1 MVQPETVGPFFIFA
15 SIAPVEQAE
24 STNTQR
30 SDPKPTMAPYC
41 THNHDDNNAFHPSR
55 SDSGTKHHTH
65 HHRLEDFTVSL
76 RRCAW
81 HNCPQLVPQGQRFCH
96 AHAHAYNQQRGSST
110 ARGYDAAHRHLRRA
124 WEARLA
130 TGETHACAKCG
141 QPVTATDQWDLGH
154 TDNRQSWTGPEHRS
168 CNRKDGQHKATASIE
183 HWTRHRRIKRKRTS
197 QTSTHNKNNK
207 THTKTGKN
215 TINQPAN
222 THRGVPRTA
231 RPRPPVRGLASS
243 RIVQDLTDWPSL

>member
-1 MVQPETVGPFFIFA
+1 MVGPLFISSFD
-15 SIAPVEQAE
+15 S
-24 STNTQR
+24 STVRAGGKRKYQR

-41 THNHDDNNAFHPSR
+41 TRNHDDNNAFHPSR
-55 SDSGTKHHTH
+55 SDSGTKHHAH
-65 HHRLEDFTVSL
+65 HQRLEDFTVSL

-130 TGETHACAKCG
+130 TGETHICAKCG
-141 QPVTATDQWDLGH
+141 QPVTAADQWDLGH

-183 HWTRHRRIKRKRTS
+183 HWTRHQAKPQQRPQSQPTDKRERKHDTT
-197 QTSTHNKNNK
+197 QTNQTQADEPNK
-207 THTKTGKN
+207 HTQQKQQN
-215 TINQPAN
+215 TRQNRKKYNQP
-222 THRGVPRTA
+222 TRQHP
-231 RPRPPVRGLASS
+231 
-243 RIVQDLTDWPSL
+243 

>member
-1 MVQPETVGPFFIFA
+1 M
-15 SIAPVEQAE
+15 
-24 STNTQR
+24 
-30 SDPKPTMAPYC
+30 
-41 THNHDDNNAFHPSR
+41 
-55 SDSGTKHHTH
+55 
-65 HHRLEDFTVSL
+65 SL

-130 TGETHACAKCG
+130 TGETHTCAKCG

-168 CNRKDGQHKATASIE
+168 CNRQDGQRKATASAE
-183 HWTRHRRIKRKRTS
+183 HWTRH
-197 QTSTHNKNNK
+197 
-207 THTKTGKN
+207 
-215 TINQPAN
+215 
-222 THRGVPRTA
+222 
-231 RPRPPVRGLASS
+231 
-243 RIVQDLTDWPSL
+243 

>member
-1 MVQPETVGPFFIFA
+1 M
-15 SIAPVEQAE
+15 
-24 STNTQR
+24 
-30 SDPKPTMAPYC
+30 
-41 THNHDDNNAFHPSR
+41 
-55 SDSGTKHHTH
+55 
-65 HHRLEDFTVSL
+65 SL

-110 ARGYDAAHRHLRRA
+110 ARGYDAAHRHLRRQ

-130 TGETHACAKCG
+130 AGETHTCAKCG

-168 CNRKDGQHKATASIE
+168 CNRQDGQRKATAGGE
-183 HWTRHRRIKRKRTS
+183 HWTRHQATAATAIAANRQTANASTS
-197 QTSTHNKNNK
+197 MTQTNQTQADKPNKHTQQKQQNTHQ
-207 THTKTGKN
+207 TGKN

-222 THRGVPRTA
+222 TTRG
-231 RPRPPVRGLASS
+231 
-243 RIVQDLTDWPSL
+243 

>member
-1 MVQPETVGPFFIFA
+1 
-15 SIAPVEQAE
+15 
-24 STNTQR
+24 
-30 SDPKPTMAPYC
+30 MAPYC
-41 THNHDDNNAFHPSR
+41 TRNHDDNNAFHPRR

-65 HHRLEDFTVSL
+65 HQRLEDFTVSL

-81 HNCPQLVPQGQRFCH
+81 HNCPQLVKQGTRFCAIH
-96 AHAHAYNQQRGSST
+96 THAYERQRGSST

-130 TGETHACAKCG
+130 TGETHTCAKCG
-141 QPVTATDQWDLGH
+141 QPVTAADQWDLGH
-154 TDNRQSWTGPEHRS
+154 TDNRQSWTGPEHRN
-168 CNRKDGQHKATASIE
+168 CNRKDGQHKAAASIE
-183 HWTRHRRIKRKRTS
+183 HWARHQAKPQQQPQSQPTGKPQTQTRHDTT
-197 QTSTHNKNNK
+197 QTNQTQADKPNKHTQQKQQNTHQ
-207 THTKTGKN
+207 TGKN

-222 THRGVPRTA
+222 TPRGVPRTA

>member
-1 MVQPETVGPFFIFA
+1 MVWTIFHIRFDSSTVRAGGTA
-15 SIAPVEQAE
+15 RY
-24 STNTQR
+24 QR
-30 SDPKPTMAPYC
+30 SDPNQPWHHTA
-41 THNHDDNNAFHPSR
+41 HNHDDNNAFHPRR

-65 HHRLEDFTVSL
+65 HQRLEDSTVSL

-130 TGETHACAKCG
+130 TGETHICAKCG
-141 QPVTATDQWDLGH
+141 QPVTAADQWDLGH

-168 CNRKDGQHKATASIE
+168 CNRKDGQHKATASAE
-183 HWTRHRRIKRKRTS
+183 HWTRHQAKPLQQPQS
-197 QTSTHNKNNK
+197 QPTGKPQTQTRHDTNESNASGQAKQA
-207 THTKTGKN
+207 HTKKQRN
-215 TINQPAN
+215 TRQNRKKYNQP
-222 THRGVPRTA
+222 TRQHP
-231 RPRPPVRGLASS
+231 
-243 RIVQDLTDWPSL
+243 